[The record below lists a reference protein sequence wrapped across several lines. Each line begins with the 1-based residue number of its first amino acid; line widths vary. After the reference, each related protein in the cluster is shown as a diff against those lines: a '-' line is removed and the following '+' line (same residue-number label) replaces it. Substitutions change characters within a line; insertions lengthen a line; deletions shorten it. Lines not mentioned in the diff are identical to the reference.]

1 MTPNVGSLDK
11 IVRIVFGLG
20 LLSLWFVLEGS
31 MRYVALIGV
40 VPLLTAAM
48 GFCPAY
54 TLFGISTCATKKR

>member
-11 IVRIVFGLG
+11 VVRIVFGLG